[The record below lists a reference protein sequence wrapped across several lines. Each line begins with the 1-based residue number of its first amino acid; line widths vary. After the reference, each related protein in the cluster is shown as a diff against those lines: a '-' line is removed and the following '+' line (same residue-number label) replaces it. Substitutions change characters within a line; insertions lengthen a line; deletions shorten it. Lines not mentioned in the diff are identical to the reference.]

1 MLDEIEAKLQGHVHY
16 YKSPIHGISHLRAV
30 SLLAGELAPPE
41 FKQDAMIA
49 GFLHDIG
56 RKNDF
61 GGRQHA
67 VDSAIIARPII
78 TTLWPQC
85 DINTINKIC
94 YAIEHHADG
103 LTSPDPLIGAIWD
116 ADRITLARL
125 GRKINTTLL
134 STDLTAKKATA
145 LLDTIVRKIIQDGH
159 MTIIDRL
166 QFCADNGFLLHGSP
180 TKGIEILRGNR
191 DRPLCATQIP
201 IYAMMYA
208 TMRQSRGLGNA
219 DLLKDDFFYA
229 EWWPPFNPNPIPTIK
244 ATPGLIE
251 NLVEGSVYVLEGN
264 KFERAKLGVE
274 FIAHDQLPPIATINI
289 SPSDVIS
296 FIKPLTSTEIKMLRE
311 YADDTL
317 RNNPP
322 AY

>member
-1 MLDEIEAKLQGHVHY
+1 MLDEIESKLQGKVRY
-16 YKSPIHGISHLRAV
+16 YKSTIHGISHLRAV

-41 FKQDAMIA
+41 FKKAAMIA

-67 VDSAIIARPII
+67 VDSAIIARPLI
-78 TTLWPQC
+78 TSIWPEV
-85 DINTINKIC
+85 DIEKIC

-103 LTSPDPLIGAIWD
+103 LTTDDPLIGAIWD
-116 ADRITLARL
+116 ADRITLSRL
-125 GRKINTTLL
+125 GRKINTSLL
-134 STDLTAKKATA
+134 STEAAKKATA

-159 MTIIDRL
+159 MTVIDRL

-180 TKGIEILRGNR
+180 KKGLSYLRGNG
-191 DRPLCATQIP
+191 DEPLFATQIP
-201 IYAMMYA
+201 LYAMMYA
-208 TMRQSRGLGNA
+208 TTPTLHDKVSIWDA
-219 DLLKDDFFYA
+219 DFFYA
-229 EWWPPFNPNPIPTIK
+229 EWWPPLNPTLTIR
-244 ATPGLIE
+244 ATPILIQ
-251 NLVEGSVYVLEGN
+251 NLADGSVYVLESA

-274 FIAHDQLPPIATINI
+274 FKTHDQLPPIATIDI
-289 SPSDVIS
+289 CPFDVIS

-311 YADDTL
+311 NADATF

-322 AY
+322 SGWSLV